1 MTSTNR
7 VTRASTFAVSKAAIL
22 LFLLGA
28 TSAFGREYAV
38 LANGFRLHVISHVI
52 EAERVK
58 LQTEQGV
65 IELPLAEVASFEQED
80 YTPPVVLPPP
90 LPPPAAPPLKALTPR
105 ELVTEASLKAGI
117 PPALVHS
124 LVGAESA
131 YQVNALSPKGAIGLM
146 QLMPGTAAAL
156 NADPHDVQQ
165 NVDAGVAYLRDLL
178 IRYQN
183 DPHQVTKALAAYNAG
198 PGAVDRYN
206 GIPPYRETI
215 NYVSRIVRQYLN
227 TQAQSQ

>member
-1 MTSTNR
+1 MTSTNC
-7 VTRASTFAVSKAAIL
+7 VASASTFLVRRTTL
-22 LFLLGA
+22 LVFLLST
-28 TSAFGREYAV
+28 TSLFGGEYAV
-38 LANGFRLHVISHVI
+38 LTNGFRLHITGHTV
-52 EAERVK
+52 AAKRVT
-58 LQTEQGV
+58 LQTDKGA

-80 YTPPVVLPPP
+80 YTPPPAPPQP
-90 LPPPAAPPLKALTPR
+90 APPPPAPPPKQLTPR

-124 LVGAESA
+124 LIGAESA

-156 NADPHDVQQ
+156 NADPNDVQQ

-227 TQAQSQ
+227 TQQQSQ